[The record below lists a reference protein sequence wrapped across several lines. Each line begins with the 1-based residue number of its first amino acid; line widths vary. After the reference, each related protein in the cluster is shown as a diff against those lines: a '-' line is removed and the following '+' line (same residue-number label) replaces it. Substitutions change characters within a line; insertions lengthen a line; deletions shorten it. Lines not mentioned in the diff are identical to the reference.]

1 MRVFIHWD
9 EKDDQDLSHLLT
21 ACTWSGSRLQVAR
34 QLSFT
39 YTQDDRDKLCPVI
52 PIDCGYT
59 IYGYN
64 EADMEN
70 PVFVGNVYSVE
81 KDRQKSSVSVMARDH
96 LHVLTRSKATR
107 KFVDALPEDVAGQ
120 ICAEQGVA
128 PGDFAKTDIPVSF
141 IATGKTGYQ
150 IIMAAYT
157 EASKKNEKKYHPV
170 MNGAKLDVV
179 EKGTLIEGFEAKSQQ
194 NMTDS
199 RYKKSIEQLIDKIQI
214 IDEQGNPT
222 ETITEDE
229 HIQKYSMFQDIY
241 KVDPNKDTQ
250 VEAKKLLKKPEES
263 GSIVCLGDYRVKA
276 PYSIKVTDSLFTG
289 QFWIKSDTHTFADGK
304 YEMQL
309 ELEFENLMNEET
321 AEKEKEENNGET

>member
-9 EKDDQDLSHLLT
+9 QKEDQDLSHLLT

-39 YTQDDRDKLCPVI
+39 YTQDDRDRLVPNI

-59 IYGYN
+59 IHGYN
-64 EADMEN
+64 DEDMEN

-81 KDRQKSSVSVMARDH
+81 RDRQKFSVQVLTRDH
-96 LHVLTRSKATR
+96 LHVLTRSKSTR
-107 KFVDALPEDVAGQ
+107 KFVDALPEDIAAG
-120 ICAEQGVA
+120 ICAEQGVL
-128 PGDFAKTDIPVSF
+128 PSEFVKTGIPVSF
-141 IATGKTGYQ
+141 IAANKTGYQ

-157 EASKKNEKKYHPV
+157 EASKKNKKLYHPI
-170 MNGAKLDVV
+170 MNGVKLDII
-179 EKGTLIEGFEAKSQQ
+179 EKGTLIEDFEAISGQ

-199 RYKKSIEQLIDKIQI
+199 RYKKSIEQLINKIQI
-214 IDEQGNPT
+214 VDEQGNPT

-229 HIQKYSMFQDIY
+229 QIQRYSMFQDIY

-250 VEAKKLLKKPEES
+250 TEARKLLKKPEES
-263 GSIVCLGDYRVKA
+263 GSIVVLGDYRVKSS
-276 PYSIKVTDSLFTG
+276 YSIKITDSLFTG
-289 QFWIKSDTHTFADGK
+289 KFWVKSDTHTFEDGK
-304 YEMQL
+304 HEMKL

-321 AEKEKEENNGET
+321 AEKEKETK